1 MNEVVREVEQ
11 VRGARVARTLAT
23 QHPDATKSVR
33 VQEEPEEAVECLT
46 KFGIEEYM
54 IDFEGKLTPYLQ
66 PVQVLMELHDAG
78 VEVGEDRF
86 VIARVPS
93 ASKENVL
100 RQIQALLGVMEAN
113 SELFKENPDARGIFE
128 VVHPMT
134 ASPEELLDTADR
146 ISYARRFAS
155 RELDAPLSAGHL
167 RIIPLIEEVPEL
179 LNIRQILKGYVDG
192 MRDIGMDVSYLRVF
206 IGRSDPALSYGHV
219 PAVLA
224 CKYAIFQ
231 VYELVDELGVPMAP
245 ILGGGCLPFR
255 GHVKPG
261 VEDDFTQEY
270 AGAATYTIQS
280 GFRYDHDEDL
290 AIQSVHRINE
300 LAANEPLELSD
311 DDVEYLILSTG
322 IFVKHYLSVFFR
334 CIGTINIVSDLI
346 PNTRDR
352 LARKG
357 PVGYA
362 RDIPEPDK
370 VGELC
375 KRVSNDVGREL
386 YRELRRMRV
395 EKLPELPRAIKFTGA
410 CYTVGMPPELIGT
423 GRGLAEVE
431 ERLGEDALDALL
443 SRLYPMLRRDL
454 QFAVEHTFLETAGA
468 VLPTTGVSMVNADL
482 EYCVEYLDLEP
493 PSDFEYQNLVHT
505 LEPYLRYVVAEGGV
519 EEVNPFVRNLL
530 LEMGRMRG
538 SLG

>member
-1 MNEVVREVEQ
+1 MNEVIREVEK
-11 VRGARVARTLAT
+11 VREARIPRTLAT
-23 QHPDATKSVR
+23 QHPDATKFVR
-33 VQEEPEEAVECLT
+33 VQEEPEEAVECLVE
-46 KFGIEEYM
+46 FGAEEYM
-54 IDFEGKLTPYLQ
+54 VDFEGKLTPYLQ
-66 PVQVLMELHDAG
+66 PIQVLMELHEAG
-78 VEVGEDRF
+78 VRVGEERF
-86 VIARVPS
+86 VIVRVPS
-93 ASKENVL
+93 ATKENVL
-100 RQIQALLGVMEAN
+100 RQVQALLGVMEAN
-113 SELFKENPDARGIFE
+113 SELLKEDPDARGIFE

-134 ASPEELLDTADR
+134 SSPEELVETADR

-155 RELDAPLSAGHL
+155 RELDVPLKAGNL

-179 LNIRQILKGYVDG
+179 LDIRNILTGYVEG
-192 MRDIGMDVSYLRVF
+192 MREIGMDVSYLRVF
-206 IGRSDPALSYGHV
+206 IGRSDPALSYGHL

-224 CKYAIFQ
+224 CKLAIFE
-231 VYELVDELGVPMAP
+231 VYELSDELGIPMAP

-255 GHVKPG
+255 GHIRPG
-261 VEDDFTQEY
+261 MEDEFVEEY
-270 AGAATYTIQS
+270 AGTATYTVQS
-280 GFRYDHDEDL
+280 GFRYDHDREK
-290 AIQSVHRINE
+290 AVASIRRINE
-300 LAANEPLELSD
+300 LAANDPVQLSGD
-311 DDVEYLILSTG
+311 DIEYLVLATA

-334 CIGTINIVSDLI
+334 CIGTLNIVADMI

-362 RDIPEPDK
+362 RDIPEPDR
-370 VGELC
+370 VGARC
-375 KRVSNDVGREL
+375 KDLGDVGREL

-431 ERLGEDALDALL
+431 ERLGEDALDAVI
-443 SRLYPMLRRDL
+443 SRLYPMLREDL
-454 QFAVEHTFLETAGA
+454 QFAVEYTFLETAGS
-468 VLPTTGVSMVNADL
+468 VLPSSGVAMVNTDL
-482 EYCVEYLDLEP
+482 EYCVEYLNLEP

-505 LEPYLRYVVAEGGV
+505 LEPYLRYVVSEGGV
-519 EEVNPFVRNLL
+519 EEVNPFVRDLL

>member
-1 MNEVVREVEQ
+1 MNEVVREVER
-11 VRGARVARTLAT
+11 VREARIARTLAT

-46 KFGIEEYM
+46 KYDAEEYM

-66 PVQVLMELHDAG
+66 PIQVLMELHEAG
-78 VEVGEDRF
+78 VEVGEDKF
-86 VIARVPS
+86 VIVRVPS

-113 SELFKENPDARGIFE
+113 SELLKEDPDARGIFE

-134 ASPEELLDTADR
+134 SSPEELLDTADR

-155 RELDAPLSAGHL
+155 RELDIPLSAGHL

-179 LNIRQILKGYVDG
+179 LTIRSILKGYING

-231 VYELVDELGVPMAP
+231 VYELADELGIPMAP

-255 GHVKPG
+255 GHIKPG
-261 VEDDFTQEY
+261 AEDDFTEEY

-280 GFRYDHDEDL
+280 GFRYDHDEDEV
-290 AIQSVHRINE
+290 IRSIRRIND
-300 LAANEPLELSD
+300 LAANEPIELSD
-311 DDVEYLILSTG
+311 DEVEYLILATG
-322 IFVKHYLSVFFR
+322 IFVKHYLSVFYR
-334 CIGTINIVSDLI
+334 CIGTLNIISDLI

-370 VGELC
+370 VGKLC
-375 KRVSNDVGREL
+375 KQVNDDVGREL

-431 ERLGEDALDALL
+431 ERLGEDALDAVI
-443 SRLYPMLRRDL
+443 SRLYPMLREDL
-454 QFAVEHTFLETAGA
+454 QFAVQHTFLETAGS
-468 VLPTTGVSMVNADL
+468 VLPTSGVSMVNADL

-519 EEVNPFVRNLL
+519 EEVNPFVRDLL